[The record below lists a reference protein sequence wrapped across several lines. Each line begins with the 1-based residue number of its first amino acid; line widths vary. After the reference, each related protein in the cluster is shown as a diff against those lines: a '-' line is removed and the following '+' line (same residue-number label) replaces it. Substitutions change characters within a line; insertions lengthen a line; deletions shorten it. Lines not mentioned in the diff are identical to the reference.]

1 MGEAPISAFPVRA
14 LGDVLEDLRSMILG
28 IQEKAGFMA
37 NVFLVLAHRPNELR
51 AFMASHDARLE
62 GESGLTQAGREMIK
76 FALKLARKPESN

>member
-14 LGDVLEDLRSMILG
+14 LGDVLEDLRSMMLG

-51 AFMASHDARLE
+51 AFMA
-62 GESGLTQAGREMIK
+62 
-76 FALKLARKPESN
+76 